1 MTDKKLVPKVSEG
14 SPLCGP
20 ARTFSMVPSASF
32 IGAQAPIAYSFFSRM
47 FPAHPHLHHAFS
59 FSVPITPEN
68 FSLHF
73 LPSYLLST
81 PFSQPL
87 FHNEVFILFWLSL
100 HCSCCPGGVLRF
112 RDSVVGRGSNSSREH
127 QDFRITWCNH
137 LRFSMPT
144 DPTVAPPLTP
154 PLRSVLIHPK

>member
-1 MTDKKLVPKVSEG
+1 
-14 SPLCGP
+14 
-20 ARTFSMVPSASF
+20 
-32 IGAQAPIAYSFFSRM
+32 M

-87 FHNEVFILFWLSL
+87 FHNEVFILLWLSL
-100 HCSCCPGGVLRF
+100 HCSCCPGGVLRV

-144 DPTVAPPLTP
+144 DPTVVPPLPPTP
-154 PLRSVLIHPK
+154 SSSTLNSHDLNELGTDSPGHPAKALVLGDSHFRKPGVRSQSTGVSQRG